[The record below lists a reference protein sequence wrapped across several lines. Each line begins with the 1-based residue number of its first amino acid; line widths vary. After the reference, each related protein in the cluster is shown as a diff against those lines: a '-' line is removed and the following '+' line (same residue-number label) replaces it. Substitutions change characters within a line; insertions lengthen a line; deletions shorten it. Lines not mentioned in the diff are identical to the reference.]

1 MEKNQNSMRLLILV
15 SVFSLISNLS
25 LSQIAKEI
33 PANTGVGK
41 KGYEIRIKVDG
52 VSDSLCYLAN
62 YFGDKQYLRDSVYAD
77 KNGNIVFKGDT
88 ALKGGIYLIV
98 LPGKKYFEVIVD
110 KEQHFSMST
119 VEGNYVS
126 NMKITGSN
134 DNVKFYD
141 YLKFI
146 NARSQEINPL
156 RQEYD
161 NFKST
166 DPARAEKVKTRMTE
180 IDSIVLKY
188 RRDMVKS
195 NPDFLLAA
203 VLKATEEPE
212 IPTFPPNADG
222 TRDTASIYYY
232 YKAHFF
238 DNFNLQDD
246 RLLYTPVF
254 HPRLENFFTK
264 MLLQIPDSINREA
277 DWLIAKL
284 KPGSEIFKYVV
295 WWVTNHYET
304 SKIMGMD
311 AVFVHMAENHYT
323 KEKAFWVDETQLFK
337 IQDRARILKPILI
350 GKKVKNLVM
359 TDDKGVPRS
368 LYDVKAKYTVLYF
381 WDPDCGHCKKV
392 TPKLKDYF
400 DQVKKQGIA
409 VYAVCTE
416 VEMDKW
422 KKFIAEYK
430 LDWINVADPELKN
443 NFRFEFDI
451 TSTPQIFLLDENK
464 QIFAKRIEVAALSE
478 ILQKEFKKLGID
490 LPVMPHDPNETSKV
504 DGSGH

>member
-1 MEKNQNSMRLLILV
+1 MRRNQLKLLALM
-15 SVFSLISNLS
+15 LIVAMFAL
-25 LSQIAKEI
+25 
-33 PANTGVGK
+33 ANTTTAQVSKEKSNPIENTK
-41 KGYEIRIKVDG
+41 KGYEIRIRVEG

-62 YFGDKQYLRDSVYAD
+62 YFGDKQYLKDSVFAD
-77 KNGNIVFKGDT
+77 KYGNIVFSGDT

-126 NMKITGSN
+126 AMRISGSK

-146 NARSQEINPL
+146 SVKTQDIGPL
-156 RQEYD
+156 RQEYE

-166 DPARAEKVKTRMTE
+166 DPARAERVKAQMTI
-180 IDSIVLKY
+180 IDSMVLQY
-188 RRDMVKS
+188 RREMIAK
-195 NPDFLLAA
+195 NPDFLLSA

-212 IPTFPPNADG
+212 IPNFPPNPDG
-222 TRDTASIYYY
+222 TRDTSALYYY

-264 MLLQIPDSINREA
+264 MLLQIPDSINKEA

-323 KEKAFWVDETQLFK
+323 KEKAYWVDETQLFK
-337 IQDRARILKPILI
+337 IQDRARILKPLLV

-359 TDDKGVPRS
+359 TDYKGTPRS
-368 LYDVKAKYTVLYF
+368 MYDIKAKFTVLYF

-392 TPKLKDYF
+392 TPKLKEYY
-400 DQVKKQGIA
+400 DQVKKYGVQ

-416 VEMDKW
+416 VEIDKW
-422 KKFIAEYK
+422 KKFIEEYN
-430 LDWINVADPELKN
+430 LDWINVADPDLKN
-443 NFRFEFDI
+443 NFRYEFDI
-451 TSTPQIFLLDENK
+451 SSTPQVFLLDENK
-464 QIFAKRIEVAALSE
+464 QIFAKKIEVETLSE
-478 ILQKEFKKLGID
+478 ILHNEFKKLEINTPV
-490 LPVMPHDPNETSKV
+490 LPKTDTNQEEKSH
-504 DGSGH
+504 